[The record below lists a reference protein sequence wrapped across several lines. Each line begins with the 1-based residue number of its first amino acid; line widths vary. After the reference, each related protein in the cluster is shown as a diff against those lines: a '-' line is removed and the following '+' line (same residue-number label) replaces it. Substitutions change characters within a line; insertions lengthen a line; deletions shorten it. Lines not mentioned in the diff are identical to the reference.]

1 MARRVSRH
9 QFWIAMTITL
19 ALHATVLFILA
30 FQPVHNGRSTSAEF
44 VAVDFVI
51 DSDIEPAKEQSME
64 QLIQARLNERVANL
78 AANEQ
83 SERVQDRLSTASAQD
98 IQGLTES
105 VEAELRA
112 MEQAEFERLAADKK
126 DFGLEGVP
134 DDGASDAVQT
144 LTEWDKRYDGQVTVS
159 YDLGGR
165 KHRNLPVPGYKCR
178 VAGSVAIAIKVAAD
192 GRVIQSKIESVE
204 LGSVA
209 NQGGVGSD
217 ASGCIARAALASAS
231 ASIFVAVSNESTSG
245 VINYRFLAQD

>member
-9 QFWIAMTITL
+9 QFWTAMTITL
-19 ALHATVLFILA
+19 ALHATVLIVLA
-30 FQPVHNGRSTSAEF
+30 FQPVQHGRPASTEF
-44 VAVDFVI
+44 VAVDFVNA
-51 DSDIEPAKEQSME
+51 SDFEPAKEQSME
-64 QLIQARLNERVANL
+64 QMIQSRLNERVANL
-78 AANEQ
+78 TANEQ
-83 SERVQDRLSTASAQD
+83 SERVQDRLSTASAPD
-98 IQGLTES
+98 IQSLTES

-134 DDGASDAVQT
+134 DDGASDAVET

-165 KHRNLPVPGYKCR
+165 IHRNLPIPGYKCR
-178 VAGSVAIAIKVAAD
+178 VAGSVAIAIKVAPD

-209 NQGGVGSD
+209 NQGGVQSD
-217 ASGCIARAALASAS
+217 ASGCIARAALESAA
-231 ASIFVAVSNESTSG
+231 ASIFIAVANQPSSG